1 MSVLTAD
8 NLLTIITDTKCKAI
22 SVKIN
27 ITLLKIN
34 KIKRKRMSYQMLR
47 ERNQKEIKKSD
58 KWNKKILLRELF
70 AWKI

>member
-58 KWNKKILLRELF
+58 K
-70 AWKI
+70 